1 MNTVGWHTNYKVT
14 DGEPTKDEL
23 VEQLLKNVNEYCL
36 FYAPQTLDRIQNI
49 ISKIKKVEEGHI

>member
-1 MNTVGWHTNYKVT
+1 MNTVGWHTNYNIT

-23 VEQLLKNVNEYCL
+23 VEQLLKTVNEYCL
-36 FYAPQTLDRIQNI
+36 FYAPQNLDRIQNI